1 MKTILL
7 VIVVVLWFAGCGKD
21 KGNTPIVQ
29 QSFADFLKNTEWVG
43 TLDRN
48 GFQYRPP
55 CSLKFNAD
63 NTFTMYS
70 LFVFFPNGVDREI
83 RDSITGTINSIDSLP
98 DGRTRIT
105 TNITTSFNGGSTQS
119 IYITDRQ
126 KLQGISSNQSAE
138 TFQLSL
144 FPATSMTSVHGSWRG
159 LAGTIYDHYTYAYP
173 DVSSI
178 NFHDNETPPATY
190 YGRNGQPVLLA
201 PPNVSLKY
209 VYQQKGARI
218 YFAGYNETR
227 GTGDIAMI
235 PYFGVLLPSGDKMM
249 VHSLDFYA
257 RLPNYINTS
266 EPYGHNGATPI
277 IQKY

>member
-7 VIVVVLWFAGCGKD
+7 IIAFAFCFAGCGKD
-21 KGNTPIVQ
+21 KDTTPAVQ

-43 TLDRN
+43 TLDGN

-70 LFVFFPNGVDREI
+70 LFVFFPNEIEEI
-83 RDSITGTINSIDSLP
+83 RDSITGTISSIDSLP

-126 KLQGISSNQSAE
+126 KLQGISSNQSSE
-138 TFQLSL
+138 TFSLSL
-144 FPATSMTSVHGSWRG
+144 FPATGISVHGTWRG
-159 LAGTIYDHYTYAYP
+159 EAGTISDHYTYAYP
-173 DVSSI
+173 DLSTITFLDS
-178 NFHDNETPPATY
+178 ETPHATY
-190 YGRNGQPVLLA
+190 YSRNGQPVLLS
-201 PPNVSLKY
+201 PPNVSLKEI
-209 VYQQKGARI
+209 YQQKGARV
-218 YFAGYNETR
+218 YFAGCNETR
-227 GTGDIAMI
+227 GTGDISTI
-235 PYFGVLLPSGDKMM
+235 PYFGVLLPSGDKML
-249 VHSLDFYA
+249 VHSLDLYA

-266 EPYGHNGATPI
+266 EPYGPNGVTPM
-277 IQKY
+277 IQRE

>member
-1 MKTILL
+1 MKINILIIAVAFWL
-7 VIVVVLWFAGCGKD
+7 TGCGKD
-21 KGNTPIVQ
+21 KGNTPAVQ

-43 TLDRN
+43 TMDGN

-55 CSLKFNAD
+55 CSLKFNSD

-70 LFVFFPNGVDREI
+70 IFIFYPSGVEER
-83 RDSITGTINSIDSLP
+83 RDSIIGTISSIDSLP

-126 KLQGISSNQSAE
+126 KLQGISSSQSSE
-138 TFQLSL
+138 TFSLSL
-144 FPATSMTSVHGSWRG
+144 FPATGINVRGTWRG
-159 LAGTIYDHYTYAYP
+159 RAGTIYDHYTFAYP
-173 DVSSI
+173 DLTTI
-178 NFHDNETPPATY
+178 IFHDDETPPATY
-190 YGRNGQPVLLA
+190 YGRNGQPVLLT
-201 PPNVSLKY
+201 PPNVSLKFIY
-209 VYQQKGARI
+209 KQKGARV

-227 GTGDIAMI
+227 GTGDISMI

-257 RLPNYINTS
+257 RLPNHILTS
-266 EPYGHNGATPI
+266 EPYGPNGVTPI
-277 IQKY
+277 IQRD